1 MSPCFR
7 FDSSPFSYCRQWSR
21 SVVSLLTSHW
31 TITPLSNGP
40 TFITLIYCASC
51 PPPDPGKQ
59 SPLSPQISCLDF
71 RGLWQVLNFDL
82 IED

>member
-1 MSPCFR
+1 MAAADPSHSVA
-7 FDSSPFSYCRQWSR
+7 SSSGVGR

-51 PPPDPGKQ
+51 PPPDVWPMDKV
-59 SPLSPQISCLDF
+59 LSCKAQFSS
-71 RGLWQVLNFDL
+71 
-82 IED
+82 

>member
-1 MSPCFR
+1 MHVALFR

-51 PPPDPGKQ
+51 PPPDVWPMDKV
-59 SPLSPQISCLDF
+59 LSCKAQFSS
-71 RGLWQVLNFDL
+71 
-82 IED
+82 

>member
-1 MSPCFR
+1 MAAADPSHSVA
-7 FDSSPFSYCRQWSR
+7 SSSGVGR